1 VPGVELRLGR
11 ALALDASISGT
22 YFKVSEYDLAPVGQ
36 APKSSGTA
44 LEARLGLTW
53 HPHGGDP
60 AGGGERD
67 AWGVRRSYGWAAG
80 EMLAINYGAGLINEY
95 VRDANFNQT
104 SPRSWWANLEEGFTY
119 DDNKFKTNQWA
130 HPFNGAAYFNSG
142 RANGLGY
149 WASSGFAV
157 AGAFYWEC
165 CGETHPMSINDLIAT
180 GLGGMTTGE
189 ARYRLSSE
197 ILDNHDQGKSRVF
210 REIGAFLVNPVR
222 GFNRLL
228 SGSAKRVADNPV
240 DTMDWRPQG
249 GRTLLAVGV
258 RVIGRGESI
267 TDNTETYGTVLLNH
281 SYGDVFEN
289 ERRKPFDYLDFV
301 GELNFGEKTR
311 LDNVQIR
318 GNLAAWPLGSPT
330 SPKHVVAI
338 VQHFD
343 YMNNNAYE
351 FGGQSVGAALFSR
364 FKLSEKVGLITRLD
378 SDAIVLGAV
387 NADYSW
393 LADVADQERIREY
406 DYGPGL
412 GAMATASLTLAGR
425 PLLTALYRFAWISVS
440 NGSVYN
446 EGNVGSN
453 ADHYLQG
460 GGLRLFIPVKGGL
473 GLGADAYLFFRDSH
487 YVLIDAQDGVERRQD
502 IHQRNPQVR
511 VYLAL
516 NSVR

>member
-1 VPGVELRLGR
+1 
-11 ALALDASISGT
+11 
-22 YFKVSEYDLAPVGQ
+22 
-36 APKSSGTA
+36 
-44 LEARLGLTW
+44 
-53 HPHGGDP
+53 
-60 AGGGERD
+60 
-67 AWGVRRSYGWAAG
+67 
-80 EMLAINYGAGLINEY
+80 
-95 VRDANFNQT
+95 
-104 SPRSWWANLEEGFTY
+104 
-119 DDNKFKTNQWA
+119 
-130 HPFNGAAYFNSG
+130 
-142 RANGLGY
+142 
-149 WASSGFAV
+149 
-157 AGAFYWEC
+157 
-165 CGETHPMSINDLIAT
+165 
-180 GLGGMTTGE
+180 
-189 ARYRLSSE
+189 
-197 ILDNHDQGKSRVF
+197 
-210 REIGAFLVNPVR
+210 
-222 GFNRLL
+222 
-228 SGSAKRVADNPV
+228 
-240 DTMDWRPQG
+240 
-249 GRTLLAVGV
+249 
-258 RVIGRGESI
+258 
-267 TDNTETYGTVLLNH
+267 
-281 SYGDVFEN
+281 
-289 ERRKPFDYLDFV
+289 
-301 GELNFGEKTR
+301 
-311 LDNVQIR
+311 
-318 GNLAAWPLGSPT
+318 
-330 SPKHVVAI
+330 VVAI